1 MLGSILY
8 ALIHI
13 ACIAIPIAA
22 ALLLEDAKKILAA
35 KEAKLGK
42 TTKSSNEAP
51 ASAPASPRKVAAPG
65 PDLSALEAELK
76 KEIEEVEKLKA
87 SLKAKKADA
96 ETKLAELT
104 AKEAEVGSK
113 VADVESKEKALE
125 SREAELDSK
134 EAELKELGS
143 KLDERD
149 AALAAKEASSTRVES
164 TESTAPVSDDEAK
177 PEEAE
182 EEAEDDAAA
191 EEEAERAKRKKMIDE
206 ELDLILKKA
215 LEELEDEDEFEPEAV
230 EALKLAAAKIT
241 YLKKYYDVMRD
252 EVIYFPSVAKCII
265 NYTLMEEAEPHYFDE
280 DDEFPADYSGA
291 LREVAT
297 GIIGEEDDDAPDEDY
312 MAALAMD
319 VAI

>member
-149 AALAAKEASSTRVES
+149 AALAASGID
-164 TESTAPVSDDEAK
+164 ESTAPVSDDEAK